1 MFTLLEATAIYPLL
15 RICDCAAT
23 TSKESANLTA
33 EMPSNKIAED
43 LPSIDVEGFFWK
55 FLLSD

>member
-1 MFTLLEATAIYPLL
+1 LLEATAIYPLL

-33 EMPSNKIAED
+33 KKAEQQTTSD
-43 LPSIDVEGFFWK
+43 LIQ
-55 FLLSD
+55 